1 MPPREIFQ
9 PRPCAG
15 DDGKASWHDGGHSV
29 REQVSYIFEPI
40 LRGEH
45 QREMTFLRSLMLY
58 DTTKERHQLE
68 EKLERAEQ
76 SERCVRRAM
85 FLMAVLAGLSLAGL
99 GYSAILLEDFPQNQS
114 QLVLRV
120 FCAIGLAAVV
130 SFLTFVA
137 FWRIAR
143 GALNDERD
151 GCRRLVTKIV
161 EARLGKP
168 DWNAA
173 GRDAPATAHLLSEE
187 I

>member
-1 MPPREIFQ
+1 M
-9 PRPCAG
+9 
-15 DDGKASWHDGGHSV
+15 K
-29 REQVSYIFEPI
+29 
-40 LRGEH
+40 L
-45 QREMTFLRSLMLY
+45 LRSLMHY
-58 DTTKERHQLE
+58 DTTEERHE
-68 EKLERAEQ
+68 HEAKLERAEQ

-85 FLMAVLAGLSLAGL
+85 FLMAVLAGLALAGL

-143 GALNDERD
+143 GTLNDERD

-161 EARLGKP
+161 ESRLGKP
-168 DWNAA
+168 SPSAV
-173 GRDAPATAHLLSEE
+173 RDAPSAASLRSA
-187 I
+187 